1 MSASTV
7 SNVGIR
13 PRTESELRTYITTY
27 FLPNA
32 SESDIDKLLT
42 LYPDDITQGSP
53 FGTGPLNDITP
64 QYKRIAALLGDIVF
78 QSARR
83 FFLENR
89 SSKQNTWSFRQSPSP
104 SILKGPL
111 KLWTIVSKRFKLL
124 PVLGSVRVVVQRMLP
139 ETAANKVY

>member
-1 MSASTV
+1 MYF
-7 SNVGIR
+7 R
-13 PRTESELRTYITTY
+13 HRTESQLRAYITSQ

-32 SESDIDKLLT
+32 PKSDIDKLFT
-42 LYPDDITQGSP
+42 LYPGDITKGSP
-53 FGTGPLNDITP
+53 FDTGILNALTP

-111 KLWTIVSKRFKLL
+111 KL
-124 PVLGSVRVVVQRMLP
+124 
-139 ETAANKVY
+139 

>member
-1 MSASTV
+1 MSDLR
-7 SNVGIR
+7 IR
-13 PRTESELRTYITTY
+13 SRTESQLRIYITTY
-27 FLPNA
+27 FLQIA
-32 SESDIDKLLT
+32 SEADIDKLLT
-42 LYPDDITQGSP
+42 LYPEDVTQGSP
-53 FGTGPLNDITP
+53 FDTGSLNVITP